1 MAIATNAIRPHII
14 VANGT
19 ATSFT
24 LPTPADY
31 VNTVVVVEGG
41 ATSFAA
47 TDYTVVSGTPSG
59 DEVQFT
65 GAPGTPAQTL
75 TFAAAP
81 AANSL
86 ILVQYIP
93 SGSL

>member
-1 MAIATNAIRPHII
+1 MAIATNALRPHII

-31 VNTVVVVEGG
+31 VNAVVVVAGG

-47 TDYTVVSGTPSG
+47 TEYTVVATAPSA
-59 DEVQFT
+59 DQVQFN
-65 GAPGTPAQTL
+65 GAPGTPGQTL
-75 TFAAAP
+75 TFETAP